1 MTEWVADKLTNRLI
15 EYQLIDTT
23 KREIYHYTIQVQVEK
38 IIGMSAILILGLI
51 FQFFFQTV
59 LFLIFFFCIRKRSG
73 GFHMNSFTG
82 CFLGTIGVYV
92 LYVVILYPVLLC
104 FPVVNYVALI
114 LGLSVIL
121 LIGAVNHPN
130 MEWNE
135 MEYRM
140 SKRYA
145 RIIAVLET
153 ICIGILICL
162 SADFSYIFFM
172 SYGVILSAA
181 LLALGKVI
189 KQEVET

>member
-15 EYQLIDTT
+15 EYQLIDKT

-51 FQFFFQTV
+51 FQVFFQTV

-114 LGLSVIL
+114 FGLSVIL

-135 MEYRM
+135 M
-140 SKRYA
+140 
-145 RIIAVLET
+145 
-153 ICIGILICL
+153 
-162 SADFSYIFFM
+162 
-172 SYGVILSAA
+172 
-181 LLALGKVI
+181 
-189 KQEVET
+189 